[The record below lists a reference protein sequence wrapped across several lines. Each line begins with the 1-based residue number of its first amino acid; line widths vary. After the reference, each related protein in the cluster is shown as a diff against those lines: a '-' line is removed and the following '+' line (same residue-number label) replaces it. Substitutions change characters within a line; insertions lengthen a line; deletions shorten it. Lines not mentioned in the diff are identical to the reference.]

1 MQFKKNK
8 KAEQFIEIVLHK
20 YILQMLQDILHTK
33 EDTIIIVFTGEYNTA
48 LSQCDESSSVR
59 LP

>member
-1 MQFKKNK
+1 
-8 KAEQFIEIVLHK
+8 
-20 YILQMLQDILHTK
+20 MLQDIINTK